1 MDWYNPTDGL
11 PSHTMAHRRMTD
23 AEILA
28 QIPAAREREKDER
41 RRGLRALSARFDASA
56 RRVELELSNGML
68 FAFPVQLIRALERL
82 SPSELRKVSVDSS
95 GGALRWEDRD
105 IDLSVPGLLLA
116 SVGEVD
122 RRRYLARLAGSTRSR
137 SKAAAARANGALGGR
152 PRSRGPK
159 TPKGK

>member
-1 MDWYNPTDGL
+1 
-11 PSHTMAHRRMTD
+11 MAHRRMTD

-41 RRGLRALSARFDASA
+41 RRGLRALSARFDSSA

-82 SPSELRKVSVDSS
+82 SPTELRKVRLDSS
-95 GGALRWEDRD
+95 GGALRWADQD

-122 RRRYLARLAGSTRSR
+122 RRRYLARIAGSTKSS

-152 PRSRGPK
+152 PKSRGSARA
-159 TPKGK
+159 KGR